1 MTDMQQDQVRLIKD
15 TLKEKR
21 DELNLTNQDI
31 ADRSGVAL
39 NTVTNYFSSRSKSPS
54 LYTVGPI
61 CAVLGVSIDNYF
73 GIFEEK
79 ENTTE
84 DDKKDIIIRE
94 QEDLISQLNDKIRI
108 YKKVL
113 NISTTVIFLLLAA
126 CAFIAFC
133 KPIQIA

>member
-31 ADRSGVAL
+31 ADRSGVPL

-79 ENTTE
+79 ENTKE

-94 QEDLISQLNDKIRI
+94 QEELISQLNDKIRI

-133 KPIQIA
+133 RPIQLA